1 MLNPFDLGTKS
12 LRTPR
17 IRLLLNLLSLR
28 DNQQEVGAAERQ
40 EAEHTLSIRRMSRAA
55 RSRFNWLAAFAM
67 NQVADGYPQQEKGS
81 NKQFEREEPPFFR
94 MFETVFGTMV
104 SMTLLFAVCAV
115 VMYLCLKLQRAR
127 EFVKDTKKEK
137 REEEDEEEEEG
148 KGRARSKAK
157 RKRRFEEKT
166 RSFLR

>member
-1 MLNPFDLGTKS
+1 MTISKKLAF
-12 LRTPR
+12 
-17 IRLLLNLLSLR
+17 R

-40 EAEHTLSIRRMSRAA
+40 KAEQTLSIRRMSRAA

-67 NQVADGYPQQEKGS
+67 TQLADGFPRQEKGS
-81 NKQFEREEPPFFR
+81 SAKFESQELPFFR

-127 EFVKDTKKEK
+127 ELVECTK
-137 REEEDEEEEEG
+137 REKEEEEEDDEEEEEEKEEQEEKPKES
-148 KGRARSKAK
+148 KGLRK
-157 RKRRFEEKT
+157 RKG
-166 RSFLR
+166 SFPW